1 MTRRTRA
8 SARSRAEVDQALALL
23 RRDLRRRGAS
33 AATIRTLLS
42 PARIFLS
49 RVPGPLVRLE
59 RDDVVRYLASR
70 AREVSRSSLRSELT
84 RLRSLFR
91 ALLAA
96 GVLQRDPTEGLVVER
111 PAPRAQVVLGEAAV
125 ARLLE
130 VCTASVGVQRPE
142 VRARALRDREVL
154 ELLYALGLRQAELRE
169 ACLVDLDLGGQTLRV
184 RSAKRGRVR
193 TLPIPERCV
202 VWLERWLREGRPVL
216 ARARGED
223 HGRLIVS
230 DRGRPL
236 STCDG
241 VWRIVRRAARRAGV
255 VAAPHMLRRSVA
267 THLVRAGVSVKA
279 VQALLGHASLS
290 TTAIYVAVDRED
302 LRQPVERLDAAAR

>member
-1 MTRRTRA
+1 MTRRAGA

-142 VRARALRDREVL
+142 VRARALRDRAVL

-202 VWLERWLREGRPVL
+202 VWLDRWLREGRPVL
-216 ARARGED
+216 ARGGD
-223 HGRLIVS
+223 QGRLVVS

-241 VWRIVRRAARRAGV
+241 VWRIVRRAARRAGL
-255 VAAPHMLRRSVA
+255 VAAPHMLRRSIA

-302 LRQPVERLDAAAR
+302 LRAAVERLPGTRE